1 MFGLFLQQHKQSQV
15 RKINSKRNETYLC
28 KLNEKIL
35 KITNIVQNHTSQE
48 TQRCG
53 NIASTLLDVAT
64 KRQSKINA
72 VRMPCAS
79 WDGLLVN

>member
-1 MFGLFLQQHKQSQV
+1 M
-15 RKINSKRNETYLC
+15 
-28 KLNEKIL
+28 KLTCVSLMKKIL
-35 KITNIVQNHTSQE
+35 KSTNIVQNHTSQE

-64 KRQSKINA
+64 KRQSKINV